1 MKKTDEIFALDKST
15 IPELV
20 RGSIGDDVFH

>member
-1 MKKTDEIFALDKST
+1 MEKTREIFALDRDT

-20 RGSIGDDVFH
+20 RESIGDDVFH